1 MESKNFCSEKFLE
14 EYDLF
19 LNQLEGLFEE
29 ESDKNLVSELKKSC
43 ESDKLSR
50 GKLFYSSLEDNEL
63 FDLFCKSKLKLFSTK
78 DENTK
83 IISNSLLGNE
93 LPLKKLI
100 NNQNER
106 TKDIIWKY
114 LHLFYFLHES
124 DNSNRKERK
133 SLVSKLLKD
142 KEEKLTKDVKND
154 LLNVNVNED
163 TNNMIDDIV
172 KSFEKSLSGENA
184 NPFESIMEITQNITS
199 KYNDKIESGEIEL
212 DKLMGSIQNNIPGM
226 PDLMKGG
233 MGGLSGLSGLGG
245 KKEEPKEKVI
255 IDDDFSTDKVE
266 LGDKEGEGS
275 AKEGSGMNLS
285 NMLKMM
291 NSMNSG
297 GGNNPANGDPS
308 QGGVPNLG
316 GLFSMLGKL
325 DSVDNEADAA
335 TLKAEMD
342 TYLEKEL
349 GVDVGKLNQQI
360 VEAQDKM
367 GNMAPK
373 NSNKDISPDEPEQ
386 D

>member
-1 MESKNFCSEKFLE
+1 METKNFCSEKFLE

-19 LNQLEGLFEE
+19 LNQLEGLFEDE
-29 ESDKNLVSELKKSC
+29 DDKNLVLELKKSC
-43 ESDKLSR
+43 ESDKLSK
-50 GKLFYSSLEDNEL
+50 GNLFYSSLEDNEL
-63 FDLFCKSKLKLFSTK
+63 FDLFCKSKVKLFSTK
-78 DENTK
+78 DEKTR
-83 IISNSLLGNE
+83 IISNSLLGDN

-114 LHLFYFLHES
+114 LHLFYFLYES

-133 SLVSKLLKD
+133 SLISKLLKD
-142 KEEKLTKDVKND
+142 KEEKLTREVKNE
-154 LLNVNVNED
+154 LLNVDVNED
-163 TNNMIDDIV
+163 TNDMIEDIV

-184 NPFESIMEITQNITS
+184 NPFESIMEITQNITN

-212 DKLMGSIQNNIPGM
+212 DKLMGSIQSNIPGM

-233 MGGLSGLSGLGG
+233 MGGLGGLGG

-255 IDDDFSTDKVE
+255 IDEDFSTDKVE
-266 LGDKEGEGS
+266 LGDKEGDK
-275 AKEGSGMNLS
+275 KEGSGMNLS

-291 NSMNSG
+291 NSMNGG
-297 GGNNPANGDPS
+297 GGNPT
-308 QGGVPNLG
+308 GGEGGGPDLG

-325 DSVDNEADAA
+325 DSVDNEEDAEK
-335 TLKAEMD
+335 LKAEMD

-360 VEAQDKM
+360 GEAQEKM
-367 GNMAPK
+367 SNMVP
-373 NSNKDISPDEPEQ
+373 NKPSETSSPDEPDQ

>member
-1 MESKNFCSEKFLE
+1 METKNFCSEKFLE

-19 LNQLEGLFEE
+19 LNQLEGLFEDE
-29 ESDKNLVSELKKSC
+29 DDKNLVLELKKSC
-43 ESDKLSR
+43 ESDKLSK
-50 GKLFYSSLEDNEL
+50 GNLFYSSLEDNEL
-63 FDLFCKSKLKLFSTK
+63 FDLFCKSKVKLFSTK
-78 DENTK
+78 DEKTR
-83 IISNSLLGNE
+83 IISNSLLGDN

-114 LHLFYFLHES
+114 LHLFYFLYES

-133 SLVSKLLKD
+133 SLISKLLKD
-142 KEEKLTKDVKND
+142 KEEKLTREVKNE
-154 LLNVNVNED
+154 LLNVDVNED
-163 TNNMIDDIV
+163 TNDMIEDIV

-184 NPFESIMEITQNITS
+184 NPFESIMEITQNITN

-212 DKLMGSIQNNIPGM
+212 DKLMGSIQSNIPGM

-233 MGGLSGLSGLGG
+233 MGGLGG

-255 IDDDFSTDKVE
+255 IDEDFSTDKVE
-266 LGDKEGEGS
+266 LGDKEGDK
-275 AKEGSGMNLS
+275 KEGSGMNLS

-291 NSMNSG
+291 NSMNGG
-297 GGNNPANGDPS
+297 GGN
-308 QGGVPNLG
+308 QTGGEGGGPDFG

-325 DSVDNEADAA
+325 DSVDNEEDAEK
-335 TLKAEMD
+335 LKAEMD

-360 VEAQDKM
+360 EEAQEKM
-367 GNMAPK
+367 SNMVQNKSDEGN
-373 NSNKDISPDEPEQ
+373 SPDEPDQ

>member
-19 LNQLEGLFEE
+19 LNQLEGLFEDND
-29 ESDKNLVSELKKSC
+29 DKNLVSELKNSC

-50 GKLFYSSLEDNEL
+50 GILFYRSLEDVEL
-63 FDLFCKSKLKLFSTK
+63 FDLFCKSKVKLFSTK
-78 DENTK
+78 DEKTR
-83 IISNSLLGNE
+83 IISNSLLGDE

-124 DNSNRKERK
+124 DNSNRKTRK

-142 KEEKLTKDVKND
+142 KEEKLTRDVKNE

-163 TNNMIDDIV
+163 TNNMIEDIV

-226 PDLMKGG
+226 PDLMKGS
-233 MGGLSGLSGLGG
+233 MGGLGG
-245 KKEEPKEKVI
+245 KKDEPKEKVI
-255 IDDDFSTDKVE
+255 IDEDFSTDNVE
-266 LGDKEGEGS
+266 LGDKEGD
-275 AKEGSGMNLS
+275 KKDGSGMNLS

-291 NSMNSG
+291 NSMNGGAGGEG
-297 GGNNPANGDPS
+297 GGPD
-308 QGGVPNLG
+308 LG

-325 DSVDNEADAA
+325 DSVDNEEDAA
-335 TLKAEMD
+335 KLKSEMD

-349 GVDVGKLNQQI
+349 GVDIGKLNQQMGEVQEKMNTMVPSKI
-360 VEAQDKM
+360 SSPREPDQD
-367 GNMAPK
+367 
-373 NSNKDISPDEPEQ
+373 
-386 D
+386 